1 MLDITC
7 ICEAHMHDAA
17 CIRDAN
23 FAQGLML
30 VESCLPEGAVE
41 LGEQKD
47 RWTLSEDPDDQK
59 DSLWIWGLFSQPLY
73 PFLLLTVI
81 LSQPVELPGGETI
94 PAGKLFLQGEHRRD
108 PEADTLLG
116 AGTVVF
122 KRPEELKADLVGLS
136 DFTYDEP
143 IPCGTFK
150 FLPGPK

>member
-1 MLDITC
+1 
-7 ICEAHMHDAA
+7 
-17 CIRDAN
+17 
-23 FAQGLML
+23 ML
-30 VESCLPEGAVE
+30 VESCLPEGTVE

-108 PEADTLLG
+108 PDADTLLG
-116 AGTVVF
+116 AGTVD
-122 KRPEELKADLVGLS
+122 ELLWPLLQKKARVVGHAMGGSLAAAKSTRATRSSRIDLLFG
-136 DFTYDEP
+136 
-143 IPCGTFK
+143 
-150 FLPGPK
+150 

>member
-1 MLDITC
+1 M
-7 ICEAHMHDAA
+7 
-17 CIRDAN
+17 
-23 FAQGLML
+23 
-30 VESCLPEGAVE
+30 E
-41 LGEQKD
+41 LGEQKH
-47 RWTLSEDPDDQK
+47 RWTLSQDPDDQK

-122 KRPEELKADLVGLS
+122 KRPEELKADLVREVAQLK
-136 DFTYDEP
+136 EAHEL
-143 IPCGTFK
+143 TFISLTNK
-150 FLPGPK
+150 MNAEKEQQR